1 MEAKKS
7 LTVSKSPRKL
17 SVKQNLLFTKIKK
30 FFNEKEN
37 IKELLDIIEGN
48 TKLSLRIIDWFVTNY
63 SKKNFIVIHN
73 KKKQIERFIA
83 GKVSPKTK
91 KKLEEKYEE
100 FNVHLNYKS
109 QLKSFQKKQFD
120 PFCRRQRLNF
130 YYPPDCVVREGK
142 VGGGGG
148 YQDKFIV
155 TTVGQL
161 NFFKWAIE
169 NNILKYIR
177 ENLNDIE
184 RDMNQNIKKNKS
196 LKVAKQPFN
205 SNLNLKSLCE
215 NKVRQKRREL
225 SSSATKTVN
234 RIKSEIVLDFD

>member
-1 MEAKKS
+1 MDVKKKS
-7 LTVSKSPRKL
+7 LTNSVGGRSHKKL
-17 SVKQNLLFTKIKK
+17 SVKQSLLFNKIKK

-73 KKKQIERFIA
+73 KKKQIERFTA
-83 GKVSPKTK
+83 GKISPKTK

-120 PFCRRQRLNF
+120 PFCRRERINF
-130 YYPPDCVVREGK
+130 YYDEK
-142 VGGGGG
+142 
-148 YQDKFIV
+148 KFIV

-177 ENLNDIE
+177 ENMNNIE
-184 RDMNQNIKKNKS
+184 KDMNQNIKKNKS
-196 LKVAKQPFN
+196 LKVKPN
-205 SNLNLKSLCE
+205 
-215 NKVRQKRREL
+215 
-225 SSSATKTVN
+225 
-234 RIKSEIVLDFD
+234 

>member
-1 MEAKKS
+1 MEVKKS
-7 LTVSKSPRKL
+7 LTVNKSPRKL

-30 FFNEKEN
+30 FFNEKDN
-37 IKELLDIIEGN
+37 VQELLDIIEGN

-73 KKKQIERFIA
+73 KKKQIERFTA
-83 GKVSPKTK
+83 GRVSPKTK
-91 KKLEEKYEE
+91 KKLEEKFEE

-130 YYPPDCVVREGK
+130 YYSTE
-142 VGGGGG
+142 
-148 YQDKFIV
+148 KFIV

-177 ENLNDIE
+177 ENLNEIE
-184 RDMNQNIKKNKS
+184 KDMNQNIKKNKS
-196 LKVAKQPFN
+196 LKVTKLPFN
-205 SNLNLKSLCE
+205 SNLNFKTLCDI
-215 NKVRQKRREL
+215 KVRQKRREL

-234 RIKSEIVLDFD
+234 RINSEIVLDFD

>member
-130 YYPPDCVVREGK
+130 YYS
-142 VGGGGG
+142 
-148 YQDKFIV
+148 QDKFIV

-196 LKVAKQPFN
+196 LKVTKVPFN
-205 SNLNLKSLCE
+205 SSNINIKSLCE
-215 NKVRQKRREL
+215 NKIRQKRREL

-234 RIKSEIVLDFD
+234 RINSEIVLDFD

>member
-1 MEAKKS
+1 MEVKKS
-7 LTVSKSPRKL
+7 LTVNKSPRKL
-17 SVKQNLLFTKIKK
+17 SVKQNLLFNKIKK
-30 FFNEKEN
+30 FFNETDN
-37 IKELLDIIEGN
+37 VQELLDIIEGH

-73 KKKQIERFIA
+73 KKKQIERFTA
-83 GKVSPKTK
+83 GRVSPKTK
-91 KKLEEKYEE
+91 KKLEEKFEE

-130 YYPPDCVVREGK
+130 YYSTE
-142 VGGGGG
+142 
-148 YQDKFIV
+148 KFIV

-177 ENLNDIE
+177 ENLNEIE
-184 RDMNQNIKKNKS
+184 KDMNLNIKKNKS
-196 LKVAKQPFN
+196 LKVTKLPFN
-205 SNLNLKSLCE
+205 SNLNFKTLCDI
-215 NKVRQKRREL
+215 KVRQKRREL

-234 RIKSEIVLDFD
+234 RINSEIVLDFD

>member
-1 MEAKKS
+1 MDLKKKS
-7 LTVSKSPRKL
+7 LTNNGGGKSPKKL
-17 SVKQNLLFTKIKK
+17 SVKQNLLFNKIKK
-30 FFNEKEN
+30 FFNENEN

-73 KKKQIERFIA
+73 KKKQIERFNA
-83 GKVSPKTK
+83 GKISPKTK

-120 PFCRRQRLNF
+120 PFCRRERINF
-130 YYPPDCVVREGK
+130 YYDEN
-142 VGGGGG
+142 
-148 YQDKFIV
+148 KFIV

-177 ENLNDIE
+177 ENINNIE
-184 RDMNQNIKKNKS
+184 KDMNLNIKKNKS
-196 LKVAKQPFN
+196 LKVKPN
-205 SNLNLKSLCE
+205 LSNVNIKSLCE
-215 NKVRQKRREL
+215 HGSKTRQKRREL
-225 SSSATKTVN
+225 SSSATKTVKKIN
-234 RIKSEIVLDFD
+234 SEIVLDFD

>member
-1 MEAKKS
+1 MEVKKS
-7 LTVSKSPRKL
+7 LTVNKSPRKL
-17 SVKQNLLFTKIKK
+17 SVKQNLLFNKIKK
-30 FFNEKEN
+30 FFNETDN
-37 IKELLDIIEGN
+37 VQELLDIIEGN

-73 KKKQIERFIA
+73 KKKQIERFTA
-83 GKVSPKTK
+83 GRVSPKTK
-91 KKLEEKYEE
+91 KKLEEKFEE

-130 YYPPDCVVREGK
+130 YYSTE
-142 VGGGGG
+142 
-148 YQDKFIV
+148 KFIV

-177 ENLNDIE
+177 ENLNEIE
-184 RDMNQNIKKNKS
+184 KDMNLNIKKNKS
-196 LKVAKQPFN
+196 LKVTKLPFN
-205 SNLNLKSLCE
+205 SNLNFKTLCDI
-215 NKVRQKRREL
+215 KVRQKRREL

-234 RIKSEIVLDFD
+234 RINSEIVLDFD

>member
-1 MEAKKS
+1 MDVKKKS
-7 LTVSKSPRKL
+7 LTNSVGGKSPKKL
-17 SVKQNLLFTKIKK
+17 SVKQSLLFNKIKK

-73 KKKQIERFIA
+73 KKKQIERFTA
-83 GKVSPKTK
+83 GKISPKTK

-120 PFCRRQRLNF
+120 PFCRRERINF
-130 YYPPDCVVREGK
+130 YYDEK
-142 VGGGGG
+142 
-148 YQDKFIV
+148 KFIV

-177 ENLNDIE
+177 ENMNNIE
-184 RDMNQNIKKNKS
+184 KDMNQNIKKNKS
-196 LKVAKQPFN
+196 LKVKPN
-205 SNLNLKSLCE
+205 LSNVNIKSLCE
-215 NKVRQKRREL
+215 QGGKTRQKRREL

-234 RIKSEIVLDFD
+234 RINSEIVLDFD

>member
-1 MEAKKS
+1 MDVKKKS
-7 LTVSKSPRKL
+7 LTNSVGGRSPKKL
-17 SVKQNLLFTKIKK
+17 SVKQSLLFNKIKK

-48 TKLSLRIIDWFVTNY
+48 TKLSLRIIDWSVTNY

-73 KKKQIERFIA
+73 KKKQIERFTA
-83 GKVSPKTK
+83 GKISPKTK

-120 PFCRRQRLNF
+120 PFCRRERINF
-130 YYPPDCVVREGK
+130 YYDEK
-142 VGGGGG
+142 
-148 YQDKFIV
+148 KFIV

-177 ENLNDIE
+177 ENMNNIE
-184 RDMNQNIKKNKS
+184 KDMNQNIKKNKS
-196 LKVAKQPFN
+196 LKVKPN
-205 SNLNLKSLCE
+205 LSNVNIKSLCE
-215 NKVRQKRREL
+215 QGGKTRQKRREL

-234 RIKSEIVLDFD
+234 RINSEIVLDFD

>member
-1 MEAKKS
+1 MDVKKKS
-7 LTVSKSPRKL
+7 LTNSVGGKSPKKL
-17 SVKQNLLFTKIKK
+17 SVKQSLLFNKIKK
-30 FFNEKEN
+30 FFNDKDN

-73 KKKQIERFIA
+73 KKKQIERFNA
-83 GKVSPKTK
+83 GKISPKTK

-120 PFCRRQRLNF
+120 PFCRRERINF
-130 YYPPDCVVREGK
+130 YHN
-142 VGGGGG
+142 
-148 YQDKFIV
+148 DKKYMV

-177 ENLNDIE
+177 ENLNTIE
-184 RDMNQNIKKNKS
+184 KDMNQNIKKNKS
-196 LKVAKQPFN
+196 LKVKPAFN
-205 SNLNLKSLCE
+205 NVNLKALCE
-215 NKVRQKRREL
+215 QSGGKLRQKRREL
-225 SSSATKTVN
+225 SSSATKTV
-234 RIKSEIVLDFD
+234 KKMCSEIVLDFD

>member
-1 MEAKKS
+1 MEVKKS

-17 SVKQNLLFTKIKK
+17 SVKQNLLFNKIKI
-30 FFNEKEN
+30 FFTDKNNVKD
-37 IKELLDIIEGN
+37 LLDIIEGN

-63 SKKNFIVIHN
+63 SKQRLIVIHN
-73 KKKQIERFIA
+73 KKKQIDRFNV
-83 GKVSPKTK
+83 GRVSPKTK
-91 KKLEEKYEE
+91 KKLEERYEE

-120 PFCRRQRLNF
+120 PFCRRQRLDF
-130 YYPPDCVVREGK
+130 YYMPN
-142 VGGGGG
+142 
-148 YQDKFIV
+148 KFIV

-184 RDMNQNIKKNKS
+184 KDMNSNIKKNKS
-196 LKVAKQPFN
+196 LKVVNGCSIKPT
-205 SNLNLKSLCE
+205 SLE
-215 NKVRQKRREL
+215 NKIRQKRREL

-234 RIKSEIVLDFD
+234 KMNSEIVLDFD

>member
-1 MEAKKS
+1 MEVKKS
-7 LTVSKSPRKL
+7 LTVNKSPRKL

-30 FFNEKEN
+30 FFNEKDN
-37 IKELLDIIEGN
+37 VQELLDIIEGN

-73 KKKQIERFIA
+73 KKKQIERFTA
-83 GKVSPKTK
+83 GRVSPKTK
-91 KKLEEKYEE
+91 KKLEEKFEE

-130 YYPPDCVVREGK
+130 YYSTE
-142 VGGGGG
+142 
-148 YQDKFIV
+148 KFIV

-177 ENLNDIE
+177 ENLNEIE
-184 RDMNQNIKKNKS
+184 KDMNQNIKKNKS
-196 LKVAKQPFN
+196 LKVSKLPFN
-205 SNLNLKSLCE
+205 SNLNFKTLCDI
-215 NKVRQKRREL
+215 KVRQKRREL

-234 RIKSEIVLDFD
+234 KINSEIVLDFD

>member
-1 MEAKKS
+1 MDVKKKS
-7 LTVSKSPRKL
+7 LTNSVGGRSPKKL
-17 SVKQNLLFTKIKK
+17 SVKQSLLFNKIKK
-30 FFNEKEN
+30 FFNDNEN

-63 SKKNFIVIHN
+63 SKKNFIIIHN
-73 KKKQIERFIA
+73 KKKQIERFNA
-83 GKVSPKTK
+83 GKISPKTK

-120 PFCRRQRLNF
+120 PFCRRERINF
-130 YYPPDCVVREGK
+130 YYDEK
-142 VGGGGG
+142 
-148 YQDKFIV
+148 KFIV

-177 ENLNDIE
+177 ENINNIE
-184 RDMNQNIKKNKS
+184 KDMNQNIKKNKS
-196 LKVAKQPFN
+196 LKVKPNFSNFN
-205 SNLNLKSLCE
+205 IKSLCNE
-215 NKVRQKRREL
+215 KKIRQKRREL
-225 SSSATKTVN
+225 SSSATKTVKKIN
-234 RIKSEIVLDFD
+234 SEIVLDFD

>member
-1 MEAKKS
+1 MDVKKKS
-7 LTVSKSPRKL
+7 LTNSVGGRSPKKL
-17 SVKQNLLFTKIKK
+17 SVKQSLLFNKIKK

-73 KKKQIERFIA
+73 KKKQIERFTA
-83 GKVSPKTK
+83 GKISPKTK

-120 PFCRRQRLNF
+120 PFCRRERINF
-130 YYPPDCVVREGK
+130 YYDEK
-142 VGGGGG
+142 
-148 YQDKFIV
+148 KFIV

-177 ENLNDIE
+177 ENMNNIE
-184 RDMNQNIKKNKS
+184 KDMNQNIKKNKS
-196 LKVAKQPFN
+196 LKVKPN
-205 SNLNLKSLCE
+205 LSNVNIKSLCE
-215 NKVRQKRREL
+215 QGGKTRQKRREL

-234 RIKSEIVLDFD
+234 RINSEIVLDFD

>member
-1 MEAKKS
+1 MYVKKKS
-7 LTVSKSPRKL
+7 LTINSGVKSPKKM
-17 SVKQNLLFTKIKK
+17 SIKQNLLFNKIKI
-30 FFNEKEN
+30 FFTANDN

-73 KKKQIERFIA
+73 KKKQIERFNS
-83 GKVSPKTK
+83 GKISPRTK
-91 KKLEEKYEE
+91 KKLEDKYEE

-120 PFCRRQRLNF
+120 PFCRRERIN
-130 YYPPDCVVREGK
+130 YY
-142 VGGGGG
+142 
-148 YQDKFIV
+148 YQPNTNKFIV

-177 ENLNDIE
+177 DNINIIE
-184 RDMNQNIKKNKS
+184 KDMNQNIKKNKS
-196 LKVAKQPFN
+196 FKYKHNKTNV
-205 SNLNLKSLCE
+205 NLKSLCLE
-215 NKVRQKRREL
+215 SKIRQKRREL

-234 RIKSEIVLDFD
+234 KINSEIVLDFD

>member
-1 MEAKKS
+1 MDVKKKS
-7 LTVSKSPRKL
+7 LTINSGVKSPKKL
-17 SVKQNLLFTKIKK
+17 TVKQNLLFNKIKK
-30 FFNEKEN
+30 FFTEKDN

-73 KKKQIERFIA
+73 KKKQIERFNA
-83 GKVSPKTK
+83 GKISPKTK
-91 KKLEEKYEE
+91 KKLEDKYEE

-120 PFCRRQRLNF
+120 PFCRRERINF
-130 YYPPDCVVREGK
+130 YYQPN
-142 VGGGGG
+142 
-148 YQDKFIV
+148 KFIV

-177 ENLNDIE
+177 DNINTIE
-184 RDMNQNIKKNKS
+184 KDMNQNIKKNKS
-196 LKVAKQPFN
+196 YKVKPN
-205 SNLNLKSLCE
+205 ISNVNLKSLCLE
-215 NKVRQKRREL
+215 SKIRQKRREL
-225 SSSATKTVN
+225 SSSATKSVKKIN
-234 RIKSEIVLDFD
+234 SEIVLDFD